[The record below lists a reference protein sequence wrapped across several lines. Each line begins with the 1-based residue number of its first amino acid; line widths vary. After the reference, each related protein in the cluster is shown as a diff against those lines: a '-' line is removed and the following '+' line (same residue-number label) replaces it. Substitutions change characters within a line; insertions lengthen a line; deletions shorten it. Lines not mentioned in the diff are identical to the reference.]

1 MPTGPYKTITISD
14 KAHQLLRALAI
25 KNHRTLAGQLLH
37 MLEKVQKSVDKPNQ

>member
-14 KAHQLLRALAI
+14 RAHELLRREAI

-37 MLEKVQKSVDKPNQ
+37 MLEQVKKSVDKPAP